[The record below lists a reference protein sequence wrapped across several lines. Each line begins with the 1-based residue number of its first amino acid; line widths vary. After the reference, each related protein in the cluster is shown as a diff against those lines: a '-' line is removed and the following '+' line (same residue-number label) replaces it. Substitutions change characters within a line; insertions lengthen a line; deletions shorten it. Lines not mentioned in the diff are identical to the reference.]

1 MTKNLIYI
9 NKRIA
14 ITKMINK
21 KQTYYLSMNVNEKK
35 PNR

>member
-1 MTKNLIYI
+1 MTKNPICI
-9 NKRIA
+9 NKLIA

-35 PNR
+35 PSR